1 LEAGKVKA
9 LEFETKLGTDAN
21 LKVPEDIASQ
31 IPKEELVRVI
41 VLLPEDADEADW
53 RRFTNEQF
61 LRGYS
66 ESDSAY
72 DTV

>member
-1 LEAGKVKA
+1 M
-9 LEFETKLGTDAN
+9 
-21 LKVPEDIASQ
+21 
-31 IPKEELVRVI
+31 PKEELVRVI

-53 RRFTNEQF
+53 KRFTNEQF

-72 DTV
+72 DAV